1 MWKHTDDKSVF
12 LTTRHLLISPV
23 NTLTTVYSLPELGLR
38 IICIHFCVSHPCI
51 SFHSLY
57 DIKEIVLCE
66 GDAFLFS
73 TVSSKCFLHFRNI
86 GEPCSCS
93 VAQSCPT
100 LCDPVNWM
108 WSSRLLRPWNFPD
121 KNTGV
126 GCHFLL
132 QGIFLVQGLN
142 SGLSYLWHW

>member
-1 MWKHTDDKSVF
+1 MR
-12 LTTRHLLISPV
+12 L
-23 NTLTTVYSLPELGLR
+23 
-38 IICIHFCVSHPCI
+38 
-51 SFHSLY
+51 SFVKVMPFYCPH
-57 DIKEIVLCE
+57 
-66 GDAFLFS
+66 

-100 LCDPVNWM
+100 LCDPVDWT

-121 KNTGV
+121 KNTRV

-142 SGLSYLWHW
+142 SGLSYLWHWQVGSLPLSLWGASYKNERYISLLNEVGCFTSSHERFI